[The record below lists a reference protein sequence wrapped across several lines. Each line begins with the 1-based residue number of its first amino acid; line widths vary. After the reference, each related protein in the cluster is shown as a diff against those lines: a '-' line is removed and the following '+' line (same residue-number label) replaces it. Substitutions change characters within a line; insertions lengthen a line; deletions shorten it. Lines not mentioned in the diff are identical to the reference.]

1 MTRRTG
7 LSGRFISH
15 HFRRLLTV
23 WTQFCSI
30 LPTEKH
36 ENMAGGKTVEQT
48 VKAADKQRPMY
59 AAVWRWHF
67 YAGIIFAPFLI
78 ILALSGAV
86 YLFKPQ
92 IESALYGHLYEVDK
106 VGEKRL
112 SLVELTERVKEKYPH
127 DSVVSVT
134 LEKEANRT
142 VKIGMMD
149 KGEMVFAFVN
159 PYTGKV
165 QGALRADENWTEI
178 AKKIHSELL
187 IGGTAANRFVELA
200 ACWGFILLATG
211 LYLWWPRQSFS
222 VLGTFWP
229 RWRAKKRLAW
239 RDWHAVTG
247 IWLSIGI
254 LLLIVTGMP
263 WTGVM
268 GEAINRVATATNTGY
283 PPFAFSFGPKPESKV
298 VTKDVAQDVPWAAE
312 QLPVPSVHTHN
323 TTSLSLDDVYAIAE
337 AKKVKK
343 PFTISLPQGPKGVFT
358 VATSK
363 TKPWD
368 NATLHI
374 DQYSGRVLSDVRFS
388 DYGALAKAITIG
400 IAFHEGR
407 LFGLANQLVNL
418 VFCLGL
424 VFLCVSGFVMWRKR
438 KPKDGFGA
446 PARVKDPQAAKTV
459 WGGMIA
465 AAVVMPLFALSLA
478 AIWLFD
484 RFVVQKIPSI
494 RRFLAA

>member
-1 MTRRTG
+1 M
-7 LSGRFISH
+7 
-15 HFRRLLTV
+15 
-23 WTQFCSI
+23 
-30 LPTEKH
+30 
-36 ENMAGGKTVEQT
+36 EQ
-48 VKAADKQRPMY
+48 AAKPVDRQRPMY
-59 AAVWRWHF
+59 MAVWRWHF
-67 YAGIIFAPFLI
+67 YAGIFFAPFLI

-106 VGEKRL
+106 IGEKRL
-112 SLVELTERVKEKYPH
+112 PLVELTERVKKQYPH
-127 DSVVSVT
+127 YPIVSVT
-134 LEKEANRT
+134 LEKEAKRT

-159 PYTGKV
+159 PYTGKI
-165 QGALRADENWTEI
+165 QGTLRADENWTEI

-187 IGGTAANRFVELA
+187 IGGTLANRFVELA
-200 ACWGFILLATG
+200 ACWGFVLLVTG

-222 VLGTFWP
+222 VFGTFWP

-247 IWLSIGI
+247 IWMSGGI

-263 WTGVM
+263 WTGIM
-268 GEAINRVATATNTGY
+268 GEAINQVATATNTGY

-298 VTKDVAQDVPWAAE
+298 TKEVAQDVPWATE
-312 QLPVPSVHTHN
+312 QLPVPSVHGRN
-323 TTSLSLDDVYAIAE
+323 TTSLSIDDVYAIAE
-337 AKKVKK
+337 EKKVKK
-343 PFTISLPQGPKGVFT
+343 PFTISLPEGPKGVFT

-407 LFGLANQLVNL
+407 LFGLANQLINL

-424 VFLCVSGFVMWRKR
+424 IFLAVSGWVMWRKR
-438 KPKDGFGA
+438 KPKGLGA
-446 PARVKDPQAAKTV
+446 PARVRDPQTVKTV

-465 AAVVMPLFALSLA
+465 AAIVMPLFALSLLF
-478 AIWLFD
+478 IWLFD
-484 RFVVQKIPSI
+484 RLIVPRVPKL
-494 RRFLAA
+494 REFLAA